1 MRYAD
6 TGVYSGSWVTVGCP
20 QAGFGLVCTNLATPG
35 HQNMQWRINRIE
47 CGQNHP
53 TASRQHILRQAIFC
67 YFDWVLSRGKL
78 CLFAPSS
85 LHKGFLAVLRVW
97 VQARIHS

>member
-1 MRYAD
+1 MLHSWESRRPFKGPYDRGDMVRWSQQWISYVYIYVRYAD

-67 YFDWVLSRGKL
+67 CFD
-78 CLFAPSS
+78 
-85 LHKGFLAVLRVW
+85 
-97 VQARIHS
+97 